1 LTSRQNFIMI
11 NSGMSTTQDAT
22 QTTDRSPRPRRGP
35 LAGIRVADFCW
46 MGVGSVATRLLAD
59 FGAEVVKIED
69 RTRIDTPRRLPIYK
83 DEPARNFGEELVDA
97 DPNRGGLF
105 NNYCRNKLGVT
116 INMRTERGR
125 TLAER
130 LIAASSVVSENFAPG
145 VMERWGLTYD
155 RLRELSP
162 GVIYARMS
170 GYGHSGPHAHYRSY
184 GPVVQAVSG
193 LSYISGLPGREPS
206 GWGLS
211 YMDNQAAYYNST
223 ALLMAIYRRMQ
234 TGEGTEIDVSAI
246 ETGINLV
253 GPVLL
258 DVTVN
263 GRSTRRPDF
272 PPGNRLEWPDAA
284 PHGVY
289 PAHGEDRWIAIA
301 VFDQA
306 QWEALV
312 AVMGSPGWVH
322 DPRFA
327 DQASRHAH
335 QDALDGLVAEWTGE
349 HDRFELTELLQARGV
364 PAGAVQDARD
374 LDESDPQVA
383 AREVFFEMDH
393 PVIGPARFEGN
404 PMRFS
409 SLDQDSWRSA
419 PLLGEDNE
427 HVFKR
432 IVGVADDEYDELAAE
447 GVI

>member
-1 LTSRQNFIMI
+1 MT
-11 NSGMSTTQDAT
+11 DAGV
-22 QTTDRSPRPRRGP
+22 DRAVRPRHGP
-35 LAGIRVADFCW
+35 LAGLRVADFCW

-59 FGAEVVKIED
+59 FGAEVIKIED
-69 RTRIDTPRRLPIYK
+69 RIRIDTPRRLPIYK
-83 DEPARNFGEELVDA
+83 DEPARNFGEEVIDA

-116 INMRTERGR
+116 INMRTPRGR
-125 TLAER
+125 ALAEQ
-130 LIAASSVVSENFAPG
+130 LISHSSVVSENFAPG
-145 VMERWGLTYD
+145 VMERWGLTYE
-155 RLRELSP
+155 RLRELRP
-162 GVIYARMS
+162 DVIYARMS

-258 DVTVN
+258 DVAVN
-263 GRSTRRPDF
+263 GHTTRRPDF
-272 PPGNRLEWPDAA
+272 PTGNRLEWPHAA

-289 PAHGEDRWIAIA
+289 PARGDDRWIAIA
-301 VFDQA
+301 VFDEQ
-306 QWEALV
+306 QWAALV
-312 AVMGSPGWVH
+312 AALGSPEWTA

-327 DQASRHAH
+327 DQERRFANRDPLDEHLAAWTREWDRHA
-335 QDALDGLVAEWTGE
+335 
-349 HDRFELTELLQARGV
+349 LTEHLQSAGV
-364 PAGAVQDARD
+364 PAGAVQNAQD
-374 LDESDPQVA
+374 LNERDPQVA
-383 AREVFFEMDH
+383 ARDVFFEMDH

-404 PMRFS
+404 PIHFTETAA
-409 SLDQDSWRSA
+409 DNWRSA
-419 PLLGEDNE
+419 PLLGEDNAYVYQE
-427 HVFKR
+427 VLG
-432 IVGVADDEYDELAAE
+432 ISAAE
-447 GVI
+447 FEELESEGII